1 MDAGKPRL
9 VGVEVELD
17 LRRFWGDSRRSW
29 GRPRTAG
36 RRGGPG
42 HRAPGVL
49 FRGFQLSPFPS
60 SGSARSSC
68 LETISKLQ
76 PGAALGRAP
85 RAPGAARGSRRG
97 GARGEFRAETTTRRS
112 RAKKRRA
119 RAFWLDDDSPEFF
132 CESSEGPGRAYEKV
146 GHKNEVTCGR
156 RPPLFDT
163 ATRRRE
169 LCCSS
174 RAGSLPGAQG
184 DLAGVKIEGGLDEW
198 K

>member
-9 VGVEVELD
+9 AGVEVELD

-36 RRGGPG
+36 RR
-42 HRAPGVL
+42 APGVL
-49 FRGFQLSPFPS
+49 FADDDSRNSGRAVRPVPRAS
-60 SGSARSSC
+60 SRFT
-68 LETISKLQ
+68 LP
-76 PGAALGRAP
+76 PGAARGRAP

>member
-85 RAPGAARGSRRG
+85 RAPGAAR
-97 GARGEFRAETTTRRS
+97 A
-112 RAKKRRA
+112 
-119 RAFWLDDDSPEFF
+119 
-132 CESSEGPGRAYEKV
+132 GPGRIYPAGV
-146 GHKNEVTCGR
+146 SGR
-156 RPPLFDT
+156 K
-163 ATRRRE
+163 RRRDVLRANRPSSARSASMKARRNSPSQARAPVE
-169 LCCSS
+169 RMARFGRSNERRSGRGDGFLHDAGACRTLVCFESWEVAWKSWPGSS
-174 RAGSLPGAQG
+174 RMM
-184 DLAGVKIEGGLDEW
+184 E
-198 K
+198 